1 MSTRDISSQSEDTIV
16 SAWPIRSQL
25 CRPLIGVN
33 MGGTHVAVASGGRMH
48 QEERKSELSL
58 TMQCDNEEY
67 RTECLQCL
75 TVRSQHLWSAVC
87 YNLMIRSLMRMIFIS
102 CDHWSKSSHPVTR
115 TRHRA
120 PGKLSQAISLNTFFH
135 YSCYFSILVFLC
147 WIFHFHFRLN
157 REARD
162 NLFNCHEKG
171 NHSSFHNSTHTISLK
186 IDQLIGS
193 KITYS

>member
-1 MSTRDISSQSEDTIV
+1 MSTLVITSQSEVTIV
-16 SAWPIRSQL
+16 SAQPIRSQL

-33 MGGTHVAVASGGRMH
+33 MGGTHEAVASGGRMH
-48 QEERKSELSL
+48 QRERKSELRHRMMMMRSECEQVSL
-58 TMQCDNEEY
+58 
-67 RTECLQCL
+67 LAA
-75 TVRSQHLWSAVC
+75 RSRCLWSAVC

-135 YSCYFSILVFLC
+135 YSCYFLFLNACFCVWVFR
-147 WIFHFHFRLN
+147 FHFRLN

-162 NLFNCHEKG
+162 NLFNCHVKG